1 MTIYGLAAVAA
12 IIAGTSAFIAYW
24 CGYSNGRTESRLREY
39 ELRRELHELNDAYD
53 DLEDRMF
60 GRRDPR
66 LTASERD
73 MFRAI
78 IEYNQRHQSQ

>member
-24 CGYSNGRTESRLREY
+24 IGYGNGRAESRLREY

-53 DLEDRMF
+53 DLEDHLA
-60 GRRDPR
+60 GRWNNTR
-66 LTASERD
+66 LTAAD
-73 MFRAI
+73 NAMFRAI
-78 IEYNQRHQSQ
+78 IDYNRDRK